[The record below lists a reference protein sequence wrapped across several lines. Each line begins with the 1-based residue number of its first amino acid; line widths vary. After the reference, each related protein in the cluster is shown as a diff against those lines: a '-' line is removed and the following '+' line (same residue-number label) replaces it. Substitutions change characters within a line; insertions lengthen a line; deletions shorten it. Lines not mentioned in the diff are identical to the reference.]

1 MIKKNFVNFFV
12 LLLIM
17 HFTVDRVIADVG
29 NCSQPFIDVSCEH
42 WAINYKRAVK
52 DAGITK
58 GCNPPANDS
67 FCPEDVV
74 TRAQMAAFIY
84 RAFGQ

>member
-1 MIKKNFVNFFV
+1 
-12 LLLIM
+12 M

-29 NCSQPFIDVSCEH
+29 NCSQPFIDVFCDH
-42 WAINYKRAVK
+42 WAINYISAVK

-58 GCNPPANDS
+58 GCNPPANDR